1 MPELAEVKLMTEF
14 FNSKAESKRFRAVHK
29 SPESKVSTDLSL
41 TPTDVEGF
49 TVSAKSRGKESI
61 VYLTGVKSGEVK
73 KLKVTFGMSGHW
85 RSASHATKIPDHS
98 HLMFEA
104 FDGGIMCLV
113 DVRRFAKWSWVEDWS
128 QNRGPD
134 PVFEHDEFVKNL
146 VSNRHKKVFKKPIC
160 EMLMDQKYFNG
171 IGNYL
176 RAEILYRA
184 KMDPWKSAYD
194 AIKDGK
200 MLALC
205 RMVPLEAYKIGGG
218 SIKDWKNPY
227 GDQKITMDQWMQCY
241 GKKKSTIDK
250 TGRTL
255 WYSDEYLT

>member
-14 FNSKAESKRFRAVHK
+14 FNSKTKSKTFRAVHK
-29 SPESKVSTDLSL
+29 SPESKVATDLSQ

-49 TVSAKSRGKESI
+49 TVDAKSRGKESI
-61 VYLTGVKSGEVK
+61 IVLTGVKSGEK
-73 KLKVTFGMSGHW
+73 RTLQVTFGMSGHW
-85 RSASHATKIPDHS
+85 RSVSHATLIPNHT

-104 FDGGIMCLV
+104 FDGSIMCLV
-113 DVRRFAKWSWVEDWS
+113 DVRRFAKWKWVEGWAD
-128 QNRGPD
+128 NRGPD
-134 PVFEHDEFVKNL
+134 PVFEHDDFVKNL
-146 VSNRHKKVFKKPIC
+146 MANSHRKVFKKPIC

-184 KMDPWKSAYD
+184 KMDPWKPTNE

-200 MLALC
+200 LLALC

-241 GKKKSTIDK
+241 GKKQNTIDR

-255 WYSDEYLT
+255 WYSEEYLS